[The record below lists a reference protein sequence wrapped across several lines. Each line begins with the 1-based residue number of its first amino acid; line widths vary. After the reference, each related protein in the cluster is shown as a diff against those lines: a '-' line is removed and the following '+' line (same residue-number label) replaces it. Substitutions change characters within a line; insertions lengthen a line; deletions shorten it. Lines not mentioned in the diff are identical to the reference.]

1 MRTPQSQIKINLPV
15 QLKDFIESKAQR
27 YGLPLAQYIK
37 HLIVKD
43 VADLKY
49 PEYRASQETERLA
62 QKALKE
68 RSKSVVVG
76 DLKQFF
82 KNL

>member
-1 MRTPQSQIKINLPV
+1 MRTQQAQIKINLPI
-15 QLKDFIESKAQR
+15 QLKEFIESKAQK

-49 PEYRASQETERLA
+49 PEYQASQETERLA
-62 QKALKE
+62 KKALKE
-68 RSKSVVVG
+68 RNKSVRVD